1 MKLVANTF
9 QCLLP
14 LANTP
19 LIEYTLEFL
28 STAGVSDVYVVCSSY
43 AEVVE
48 NYILKSKWSLAS
60 SPFSIHVLKSP
71 ESQSVGDALRDID
84 ALGFIE
90 HDFLLISGDIVSNF
104 DFKSVFQAH
113 KDRKTKDKNSIMT
126 MVLREASVS
135 HRTRAKSGAG
145 LFVLDE
151 PTSRC
156 VRYEP
161 APRPNK
167 NGYINLDV
175 EILSE
180 LETVSFRNDLIDCHI
195 DICTPDIPALFTEN
209 FDYNSIRTDFV
220 KGILTSDILGKTI
233 YTHILEKNYS
243 ARVESYQTYDAVSK
257 DVISRYSYP
266 VVPERNIMEDQTY
279 SYQMGHIYK
288 EEGVVLA
295 QSCIIESGTVI
306 GSNTFVGDGSKISKT
321 CIGRNCKI
329 GRNVSII
336 DSYIWDNVVI
346 EDNAV
351 ITKSIV
357 ANDAVIKKGAKLEAG
372 SVVSFNVVVGENR
385 VLAKDVK
392 VTTRQRVREYS
403 DDESSDED
411 EEDQAEIDVSTI
423 SEDGKGHLY
432 HDSDDSD
439 YYESEDDEEYNRS
452 LKSMIYSV
460 ESFSLSDTSIHSI
473 INTHK
478 KTHRR
483 YSSNSGV
490 SEGDDDEENF
500 RTEAVESVTRSITEN
515 HDPDIA
521 ALELNTLRMS
531 MNVGYHEVRSA
542 TIAAFI
548 TFISK
553 MVTTGTLKVKEA
565 TENMFIKWIPLLKR
579 QVFETDD
586 EADLI
591 YCIQVEC
598 SKRPHGEFILAYA
611 LNALYDEDMVSE
623 EAVDQWWENPE
634 THSSDKLKDVL
645 KYAEKVVDN
654 IQNAEEETDSE
665 SEEESD

>member
-1 MKLVANTF
+1 MVTRIISF
-9 QCLLP
+9 QH
-14 LANTP
+14 
-19 LIEYTLEFL
+19 
-28 STAGVSDVYVVCSSY
+28 SCSF
-43 AEVVE
+43 
-48 NYILKSKWSLAS
+48 I
-60 SPFSIHVLKSP
+60 KSP

-180 LETVSFRNDLIDCHI
+180 LETISFRNDLIDCHI

-295 QSCIIESGTVI
+295 QSCII
-306 GSNTFVGDGSKISKT
+306 
-321 CIGRNCKI
+321 
-329 GRNVSII
+329 
-336 DSYIWDNVVI
+336 
-346 EDNAV
+346 
-351 ITKSIV
+351 
-357 ANDAVIKKGAKLEAG
+357 
-372 SVVSFNVVVGENR
+372 R
-385 VLAKDVK
+385 VW
-392 VTTRQRVREYS
+392 
-403 DDESSDED
+403 
-411 EEDQAEIDVSTI
+411 
-423 SEDGKGHLY
+423 
-432 HDSDDSD
+432 
-439 YYESEDDEEYNRS
+439 
-452 LKSMIYSV
+452 
-460 ESFSLSDTSIHSI
+460 HS
-473 INTHK
+473 HW
-478 KTHRR
+478 
-483 YSSNSGV
+483 
-490 SEGDDDEENF
+490 
-500 RTEAVESVTRSITEN
+500 
-515 HDPDIA
+515 
-521 ALELNTLRMS
+521 L
-531 MNVGYHEVRSA
+531 
-542 TIAAFI
+542 
-548 TFISK
+548 
-553 MVTTGTLKVKEA
+553 
-565 TENMFIKWIPLLKR
+565 
-579 QVFETDD
+579 
-586 EADLI
+586 
-591 YCIQVEC
+591 
-598 SKRPHGEFILAYA
+598 
-611 LNALYDEDMVSE
+611 
-623 EAVDQWWENPE
+623 
-634 THSSDKLKDVL
+634 
-645 KYAEKVVDN
+645 
-654 IQNAEEETDSE
+654 
-665 SEEESD
+665 